1 MSIRNPDR
9 NKPHN
14 FPSELTRGNFTLEEI
29 AEMMG
34 LTRERVR
41 QIEAMALRKLRR
53 ELRRRGLDD
62 LAVLVP
68 DHCPETD
75 KK

>member
-1 MSIRNPDR
+1 MTYSDR
-9 NKPHN
+9 NKPHHY
-14 FPSELTRGNFTLEEI
+14 PSELSRGNYTLEEI
-29 AEMMG
+29 ADMMG

-62 LAVLVP
+62 SSLLIP
-68 DHCPETD
+68 DDCPDLD